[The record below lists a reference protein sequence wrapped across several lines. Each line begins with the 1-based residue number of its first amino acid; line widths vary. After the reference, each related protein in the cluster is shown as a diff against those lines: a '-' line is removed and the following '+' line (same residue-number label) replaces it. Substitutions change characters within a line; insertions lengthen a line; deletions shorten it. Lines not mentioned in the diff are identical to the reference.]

1 MFKKFLASVGIGK
14 AKVDAILLTEHF
26 RPGEDFQVEVQIKGG
41 DVEQELN
48 GLELAIMTSAKAEAE
63 VGDDEVTYNKSV
75 VLQHWH
81 QELNLVIAPGEEISK
96 TFTLTLHPETP
107 ITAVGYNNQAKV
119 WLQTGLDIKNGIDGS
134 DKDGLAVLPTDTQ
147 MAILQ
152 AVEDLGYSL
161 FKADVES
168 GHLQGHGFGSILPC
182 YQEFEFKPQSSSFF
196 GTKEIEVSM
205 INDGHQ
211 TGVLIELDRA
221 FIGDSY
227 KSVVVPNTVISPE
240 QAAQYLR
247 RILD

>member
-26 RPGEDFQVEVQIKGG
+26 RPGEDFEVEVQIKGG

-48 GLELAIMTSAKAEAE
+48 ALEMAIMTSAKAEAE

-75 VLQHWH
+75 VLQHWV
-81 QELNLVIAPGEEISK
+81 QELNMTIAPGEELSR
-96 TFTLTLHPETP
+96 TFTLSLHPETP

-147 MAILQ
+147 MAVLS
-152 AVEDLGYSL
+152 AVESMGYSL
-161 FKADVES
+161 FKADVEY
-168 GHLQGHGFGSILPC
+168 GTLKGHGFVSELPC
-182 YQEFEFKPQSSSFF
+182 YQEFEFKPESSSFF
-196 GTKEIEVSM
+196 GTKEIEVSLV
-205 INDGHQ
+205 NDGRQ

-221 FIGDSY
+221 FMGDSY
-227 KSVVVPNTVISPE
+227 KSVVVPNSVNSPD
-240 QAAQYLR
+240 QAAQYIR